1 MSKSNSE
8 LLLARRKNAIA
19 NGVGV
24 FNTTTVRTSK
34 GATIIDLDGRELI
47 DFTGGIGVIIAGN
60 STPNMKVAAKE
71 VFGPLV
77 VLEKADSFEEA
88 IRMTND
94 FKYGLQVSVFMN
106 SLKNF
111 KLASD
116 ELVVGGVIIKKHSW
130 Y

>member
-77 VLEKADSFEEA
+77 H
-88 IRMTND
+88 
-94 FKYGLQVSVFMN
+94 
-106 SLKNF
+106 
-111 KLASD
+111 
-116 ELVVGGVIIKKHSW
+116 ELVVELTDLSKLEDGNRAVRKGIDADRLAVA
-130 Y
+130 